1 MDLRLGFLKVIYSG
15 WISMTTPA
23 SFVLEEEF
31 RGASRTAA
39 TSKME
44 RFAII
49 VITKHSILDVA
60 AALDPPL
67 LLGKNWFQ
75 SKKQLTEVFRTCKRS
90 LKVNTIFNSSNRIRN
105 AFRFKDIIPTFLNS
119 KVVYKFNC
127 NICNDVSVGETIR
140 HLLVRQ
146 YEHLRKSILT
156 EKP

>member
-1 MDLRLGFLKVIYSG
+1 MAENFFSTFFIDKCI
-15 WISMTTPA
+15 
-23 SFVLEEEF
+23 
-31 RGASRTAA
+31 
-39 TSKME
+39 K
-44 RFAII
+44 RF
-49 VITKHSILDVA
+49 
-60 AALDPPL
+60 
-67 LLGKNWFQ
+67 LGKFFITHKTSDSVSDKKEIFICLEFLGKISFQ
-75 SKKQLTEVFRTCKRS
+75 SKKQLTEIFRKCKKN
-90 LKVNTIFNSSNRIRN
+90 LKVNVIFKPSNRIRN